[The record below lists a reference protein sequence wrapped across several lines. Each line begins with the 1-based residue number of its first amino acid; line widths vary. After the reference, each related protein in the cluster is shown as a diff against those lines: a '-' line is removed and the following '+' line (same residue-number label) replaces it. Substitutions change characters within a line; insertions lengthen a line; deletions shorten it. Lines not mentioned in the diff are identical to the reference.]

1 MGLISGVELTP
12 LKIIKNP
19 SGDVFHALKS
29 NETSFKGFGEAYF
42 STVNK
47 GVAKGWKK
55 HSRMTLNLIVPA
67 GSIQFVLFDD
77 RPESITYK
85 TLQEIELSIDNYQ
98 RMTVPPG
105 IWMAFKGT
113 GENRNILLN
122 IADIPHD
129 PSETESLFLVN
140 DIIPYSGFIA

>member
-1 MGLISGVELTP
+1 
-12 LKIIKNP
+12 
-19 SGDVFHALKS
+19 
-29 NETSFKGFGEAYF
+29 
-42 STVNK
+42 
-47 GVAKGWKK
+47 
-55 HSRMTLNLIVPA
+55 MTLNLIVPA

-129 PSETESLFLVN
+129 PSETESLSLVN